1 MRQSNKADTYR
12 KKQLARKQY
21 ALRKVDEFCKWSWEV
36 RGKIKYSELVE
47 LQEYYNIKCY
57 D

>member
-1 MRQSNKADTYR
+1 MRQSNQADTYR